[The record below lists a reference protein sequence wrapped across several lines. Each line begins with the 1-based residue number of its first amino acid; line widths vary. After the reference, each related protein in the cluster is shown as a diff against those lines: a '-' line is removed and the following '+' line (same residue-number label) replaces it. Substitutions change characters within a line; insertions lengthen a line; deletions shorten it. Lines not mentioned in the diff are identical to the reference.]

1 MRRYIA
7 RRLILFPPTLLLAS
21 LAVFIVMRALP
32 GDVTAAVLGG
42 EGEALDPRIVS
53 AIRAELGLEDPLP
66 VQYVRWLWSVA
77 SGGFGGRSLE
87 TGEAIGRLVARQLP
101 VTLQLTAYS
110 LALALLFS
118 IPLGLAAAAWQDRW
132 PDRLIRFFSIT
143 GGALPGFWV
152 AIVAM
157 LALVYWFG
165 WSPPLIYQ
173 SLREDP
179 AEHLQAMALP
189 AFTLALGLCGHL
201 ARLLRA
207 ALLDV
212 FRLDF
217 IRTARAKGLGPWPVL
232 FRHALRAA
240 WIPFLTLAGAQ
251 AGAMLS
257 GAVVLEY
264 IFGLPGLGRG
274 MVQAAMARDYPVVQ
288 TLSVVLVGL
297 ALSLNLLVDLAYAR
311 LDPRIS
317 YDD

>member
-1 MRRYIA
+1 
-7 RRLILFPPTLLLAS
+7 
-21 LAVFIVMRALP
+21 
-32 GDVTAAVLGG
+32 
-42 EGEALDPRIVS
+42 DPRIVS

-165 WSPPLIYQ
+165 WSPPLICQ
-173 SLREDP
+173 SLDR
-179 AEHLQAMALP
+179 
-189 AFTLALGLCGHL
+189 
-201 ARLLRA
+201 
-207 ALLDV
+207 
-212 FRLDF
+212 
-217 IRTARAKGLGPWPVL
+217 K
-232 FRHALRAA
+232 
-240 WIPFLTLAGAQ
+240 
-251 AGAMLS
+251 S
-257 GAVVLEY
+257 
-264 IFGLPGLGRG
+264 
-274 MVQAAMARDYPVVQ
+274 
-288 TLSVVLVGL
+288 
-297 ALSLNLLVDLAYAR
+297 
-311 LDPRIS
+311 
-317 YDD
+317 